1 MPSSAWIRAPDLLN
15 CCLVWQ
21 LTHIEF
27 MHDITPTQR
36 KVVLAACFGT
46 FLEWYDFLTFASLAT
61 YFSVLFFPP
70 DNPTAALLM
79 SLATFGVGMVVRPL
93 GSALFGSLAD
103 KYGRRPIFIATIS
116 LMGTTTFLV
125 GLLPTY
131 AQIGIFAPLLLLLL
145 RLLQGFAVGGEI
157 GGVAVYL
164 TEHSPHGK
172 RGVYTSVL
180 QLMGPLGILVSTL
193 QIVLLHQFLDD
204 AAFNTWGWR
213 IPFLFSALLLFISIK
228 TRMSLEESPVF
239 RQLQQ
244 EGTVSKAPLRECL
257 RDRRTLGRMALLFFC
272 ISAGGSLLFFSSQV
286 YANVF
291 LKSVVRLDAQL
302 VSTLVVTSTLLL
314 FPLTIFCGW
323 LSDRVGRRPIL
334 LAGLF
339 LGAIA
344 ILPVFKGLQHYGNPA
359 LERFNNE
366 VAVTLHGNDCSYSP
380 FRKAA
385 NDCERNQEFLT
396 KNGVSYVLQPAGEL
410 QEVAVNIGG
419 ITAVNGFKPVELIAE
434 LKAKGWAEKADS
446 EQVNSFMLFLLL
458 IVPVVAVALITGPQT
473 AVLAELFT
481 ARTRYTAAAVP
492 HNLSAGWIGGLSP
505 FMVTLLSVQAGD
517 ALAGLWYP
525 VGMLAFASVIGL
537 LFLPETRDVEL
548 HA

>member
-1 MPSSAWIRAPDLLN
+1 MS
-15 CCLVWQ
+15 
-21 LTHIEF
+21 
-27 MHDITPTQR
+27 DITRTQR

-70 DNPTAALLM
+70 ENPTAALLM

-93 GSALFGSLAD
+93 GSALFGNLAD
-103 KYGRRPIFIATIS
+103 RFGRRPIFIATIA
-116 LMGTTTFLV
+116 LMGVTTFLV

-131 AQIGIFAPLLLLLL
+131 AQIGIMAPVLLLVL

-164 TEHSPHGK
+164 TEHAPHGR
-172 RGVYTSVL
+172 RGFYTSVL

-193 QIVLLHQFLDD
+193 QIVLLLAFLDPAD
-204 AAFNTWGWR
+204 FNAWGWR
-213 IPFLFSALLLFISIK
+213 IPFLFSAVLLFVSIK

-239 RQLQQ
+239 RELQA
-244 EGTVSKAPLRECL
+244 EGMVSKAPLRECL
-257 RDRRTLGRMALLFFC
+257 RDRHTLKGMALLFFC

-286 YANVF
+286 YTNVF
-291 LKSVVRLDAQL
+291 LKSVVRLDAQSA
-302 VSTLVVTSTLLL
+302 STLVMLSTLLL

-323 LSDRVGRRPIL
+323 LSDKIGRRPIL
-334 LAGLF
+334 LAGLI
-339 LGAIA
+339 LGALT
-344 ILPVFKGLQHYGNPA
+344 ILPVFKGLQHYGNPQ
-359 LERFNNE
+359 LERFNSE
-366 VAVTLHGNDCSYSP
+366 VAVKLYGDDCHYSP

-385 NDCERNQEFLT
+385 NDCERIQEFLI
-396 KNGVSYVLQPAGEL
+396 KNGVSHELLPLGERK
-410 QEVAVNIGG
+410 EVMLNIGG
-419 ITAVNGFKPVELIAE
+419 DSEVAGFHAAEITTALQ
-434 LKAKGWAEKADS
+434 AKGWLEKADPA
-446 EQVNSFMLFLLL
+446 QVNSFMLFLLL

-481 ARTRYTAAAVP
+481 ARTRYSAAAVP

-505 FMVTLLSVQAGD
+505 FMVTLISVQAGD

-525 VGMLAFASVIGL
+525 VGMLIFASVIGL
-537 LFLPETRDVEL
+537 LFLPETKDVNL

>member
-1 MPSSAWIRAPDLLN
+1 
-15 CCLVWQ
+15 
-21 LTHIEF
+21 
-27 MHDITPTQR
+27 MHEITPTQR
-36 KVVLAACFGT
+36 RVVLAACFGT

-79 SLATFGVGMVVRPL
+79 SLGTFGVGMVVRPL
-93 GSALFGSLAD
+93 GSALFGTLAD
-103 KYGRRPIFIATIS
+103 RFGRRPIFIATIS
-116 LMGTTTFLV
+116 LMGVTTFLV
-125 GLLPTY
+125 GVLPTY

-164 TEHSPHGK
+164 TEHAPHGK

-180 QLMGPLGILVSTL
+180 QLMGPLGIMVSTF
-193 QIVLLHQFLDD
+193 QIVLLHLFVDD
-204 AAFNTWGWR
+204 AAFSAWGWR
-213 IPFLFSALLLFISIK
+213 VPFLFSAVLLFISIK

-239 RQLQQ
+239 RELQA

-257 RDRRTLGRMALLFFC
+257 SDRHTLGRMALLFFC

-291 LKSVVRLDAQL
+291 LKSVVRIDAQL
-302 VSTLVVTSTLLL
+302 ASTLVMTSTLLL

-323 LSDRVGRRPIL
+323 LSDKMGRRPIL
-334 LAGLF
+334 LAGLI
-339 LGAIA
+339 LGAVT
-344 ILPVFKGLQHYGNPA
+344 ILPVFKALQHYGNPA
-359 LERFNNE
+359 LERFNHD
-366 VAVTLHGNDCSYSP
+366 VVVTLSGTDCNYSP

-396 KNGVSYVLQPAGEL
+396 KNGVSYQLKAQDGGGNVTVNVGGDT
-410 QEVAVNIGG
+410 EVY
-419 ITAVNGFKPVELIAE
+419 GFHPDGLTNE
-434 LKAKGWAEKADS
+434 LKKKGWAEKADS
-446 EQVNSFMLFLLL
+446 AQVDRFMLFLLL

-473 AVLAELFT
+473 AVLAELFS
-481 ARTRYTAAAVP
+481 ARTRYTAAALP

-525 VGMLAFASVIGL
+525 VGMLAFASVVGL
-537 LFLPETRDVEL
+537 LFLPETKEVNLD
-548 HA
+548 A

>member
-1 MPSSAWIRAPDLLN
+1 M
-15 CCLVWQ
+15 Q
-21 LTHIEF
+21 
-27 MHDITPTQR
+27 DITRTQR
-36 KVVLAACFGT
+36 KVILAACFGT

-61 YFSVLFFPP
+61 YFSVLFYPP
-70 DNPTAALLM
+70 ENTTAALLM

-116 LMGTTTFLV
+116 LMGVTTFMV

-131 AQIGIFAPLLLLLL
+131 AQIGIVAPVLLLVL

-164 TEHSPHGK
+164 TEHAPHGR
-172 RGVYTSVL
+172 RGFYTSVL

-193 QIVLLHQFLDD
+193 QIVLLQSYLDP
-204 AAFNTWGWR
+204 AEFSAWGWR
-213 IPFLFSALLLFISIK
+213 VPFLFSALLLVISIK

-239 RQLQQ
+239 RQMEA
-244 EGTVSKAPLRECL
+244 EGTLSKAPLRECL
-257 RDRRTLGRMALLFFC
+257 SDRRTLGRMALLFFC

-291 LKSVVRLDAQL
+291 LKSVVRLDSQTANML
-302 VSTLVVTSTLLL
+302 VMTSTLLL

-334 LAGLF
+334 LAGLL
-339 LGAIA
+339 LGAVA
-344 ILPVFKGLQHYGNPA
+344 ILPVFKGLQHYGNPQ
-359 LERFNNE
+359 LERFNRE
-366 VAVTLHGNDCSYSP
+366 VTVTLYGNDCDYSP

-385 NDCERNQEFLT
+385 NDCELNQDFLT
-396 KNGVSYVLQPAGEL
+396 KHGVSYEL
-410 QEVAVNIGG
+410 MPQGNRPHVAVNIGG
-419 ITAVNGFKPVELIAE
+419 STEVSGFHPVELTDA
-434 LKAKGWAEKADS
+434 LQKKGWAEKADS
-446 EQVNSFMLFLLL
+446 AQANSFMLFLLL

-481 ARTRYTAAAVP
+481 ARTRYTAAALP

-525 VGMLAFASVIGL
+525 VGMLIVASIVGL
-537 LFLPETRDVEL
+537 LFLPETKDVAL
-548 HA
+548 DA

>member
-1 MPSSAWIRAPDLLN
+1 MS
-15 CCLVWQ
+15 
-21 LTHIEF
+21 
-27 MHDITPTQR
+27 DITRTQR

-70 DNPTAALLM
+70 ENPTAALLM

-93 GSALFGSLAD
+93 GSALFGNLAD
-103 KYGRRPIFIATIS
+103 RFGRRPIFITTIA
-116 LMGTTTFLV
+116 LMGVTTFLV

-131 AQIGIFAPLLLLLL
+131 AQIGIMAPVLLLVL

-164 TEHSPHGK
+164 TEHAPQGR
-172 RGVYTSVL
+172 RGFYTSVL

-193 QIVLLHQFLDD
+193 QIVLLLAFLEPAD
-204 AAFNTWGWR
+204 FNAWGWR
-213 IPFLFSALLLFISIK
+213 IPFLFSAVLLFVSIK

-239 RQLQQ
+239 RQLQA

-257 RDRRTLGRMALLFFC
+257 RDRHTLKGMALLFFC

-286 YANVF
+286 YTNVF
-291 LKSVVRLDAQL
+291 LKSVVRLDAQTA
-302 VSTLVVTSTLLL
+302 STLVIGSTLLL

-323 LSDRVGRRPIL
+323 LSDKIGRRPIL
-334 LAGLF
+334 LAGLI
-339 LGAIA
+339 LGALT
-344 ILPVFKGLQHYGNPA
+344 ILPVFKGLQHYGNPQ
-359 LERFNNE
+359 LERFNSE
-366 VAVTLHGNDCSYSP
+366 VAVTLYGNGCDYSP

-385 NDCERNQEFLT
+385 NDCERNQEFLI
-396 KNGVSYVLQPAGEL
+396 KNGVSYELMPPGERMEVALNIAGEI
-410 QEVAVNIGG
+410 EVSGFQPDE
-419 ITAVNGFKPVELIAE
+419 ITASLQ
-434 LKAKGWAEKADS
+434 AKGWLEKADPA
-446 EQVNSFMLFLLL
+446 QVNEFMLFLLL
-458 IVPVVAVALITGPQT
+458 IVPVIAVALITGPQT

-481 ARTRYTAAAVP
+481 ARTRYSAAAVP

-505 FMVTLLSVQAGD
+505 FMVTLISVQAGD

-525 VGMLAFASVIGL
+525 VGMLIFASVVGL
-537 LFLPETRDVEL
+537 LFLPETKDVNL

>member
-1 MPSSAWIRAPDLLN
+1 
-15 CCLVWQ
+15 
-21 LTHIEF
+21 
-27 MHDITPTQR
+27 
-36 KVVLAACFGT
+36 
-46 FLEWYDFLTFASLAT
+46 
-61 YFSVLFFPP
+61 
-70 DNPTAALLM
+70 M

-103 KYGRRPIFIATIS
+103 KHGRRPIFIATIS
-116 LMGTTTFLV
+116 LMGVTTFLV
-125 GLLPTY
+125 GMLPTY
-131 AQIGIFAPLLLLLL
+131 AQIGIAAPLLLLLL

-164 TEHSPHGK
+164 TEHAPHGK

-193 QIVLLHQFLDD
+193 QIVLLLAFLSD
-204 AAFNTWGWR
+204 ADFHAWGWR
-213 IPFLFSALLLFISIK
+213 IPFLFSAVLLFISIK
-228 TRMSLEESPVF
+228 SRVSLEESPVF
-239 RQLQQ
+239 RQMEV

-257 RDRRTLGRMALLFFC
+257 NDRRTLGRMALLFFC

-302 VSTLVVTSTLLL
+302 ASTLVMTSTLLL
-314 FPLTIFCGW
+314 FPLTILCGW
-323 LSDRVGRRPIL
+323 LSDRVGRRPVL
-334 LAGLF
+334 LAGLL
-339 LGAIA
+339 LGAAA
-344 ILPVFKGLQHYGNPA
+344 ILPVFKALQHYGNPA
-359 LERFNNE
+359 LERFNRE
-366 VAVTLHGNDCSYSP
+366 VAVKLYGNDCGYSP

-385 NDCERNQEFLT
+385 SDCERNQEFLT
-396 KNGVSYVLQPAGEL
+396 KNGVSYEL
-410 QEVAVNIGG
+410 MTSGGRQDVTVNIGG
-419 ITAVNGFKPVELIAE
+419 EIEVKGFQPEALIAE

-446 EQVNSFMLFLLL
+446 EQVNRFMLFLLL

-481 ARTRYTAAAVP
+481 ARTRYTAAALP

-505 FMVTLLSVQAGD
+505 FMVTLLSVHAGD

-525 VGMLAFASVIGL
+525 VGMLIFASIVGL

-548 HA
+548 HT

>member
-1 MPSSAWIRAPDLLN
+1 MTEQIQR
-15 CCLVWQ
+15 
-21 LTHIEF
+21 
-27 MHDITPTQR
+27 TQR

-79 SLATFGVGMVVRPL
+79 SLATFGVGMIVRPL

-116 LMGTTTFLV
+116 LMGATTFLV

-131 AQIGIFAPLLLLLL
+131 AQIGIAAPLLLLLL

-164 TEHSPHGK
+164 TEHAPHGK

-180 QLMGPLGILVSTL
+180 QLMGPLGILVSTM
-193 QIVLLHQFLDD
+193 QIVLLQAFLSD
-204 AAFNTWGWR
+204 ADFHTWGWR
-213 IPFLFSALLLFISIK
+213 VPFLFSALLLFISIK
-228 TRMSLEESPVF
+228 TRMNLEESPVF

-244 EGTVSKAPLRECL
+244 EGNVSKAPLRECL
-257 RDRRTLGRMALLFFC
+257 RDRRTLGRMALLFFS

-302 VSTLVVTSTLLL
+302 ASTLVMSSTLLL

-323 LSDRVGRRPIL
+323 LSDKVGRRPIL
-334 LAGLF
+334 LAGLL

-344 ILPVFKGLQHYGNPA
+344 ILPVFKGLQHYGNPQ

-366 VAVTLHGNDCSYSP
+366 VTVIVYGDDCAYSP
-380 FRKAA
+380 FSKPS
-385 NDCERNQEFLT
+385 NDCARNQEYLV
-396 KNGVSYVLQPAGEL
+396 KMGVSYTLSPLGERV
-410 QEVAVNIGG
+410 QSAVGIGDDSEVS
-419 ITAVNGFKPVELIAE
+419 GFDPVELNAN
-434 LKAKGWAEKADS
+434 LKAKGWSEKADPA
-446 EQVNSFMLFLLL
+446 QVNRFMLFLLL
-458 IVPVVAVALITGPQT
+458 IVPVIAVALITGPQT
-473 AVLAELFT
+473 AVLAELFS

-505 FMVTLLSVQAGD
+505 FMVTLISVQAGD

-525 VGMLAFASVIGL
+525 VGMLILASIIGM
-537 LFLPETRDVEL
+537 LFLPETKEVDL
-548 HA
+548 DK

>member
-1 MPSSAWIRAPDLLN
+1 MKKTLQEL
-15 CCLVWQ
+15 
-21 LTHIEF
+21 
-27 MHDITPTQR
+27 TPTQR
-36 KVVLAACFGT
+36 KIVLASCFGT
-46 FLEWYDFLTFASLAT
+46 FLEWYDFLTFATLAT

-79 SLATFGVGMVVRPL
+79 SLGTFGVGMVVRPL

-103 KYGRRPIFIATIS
+103 KFGRRPIFIATIS
-116 LMGTTTFLV
+116 LMGATTFLV

-131 AQIGIFAPLLLLLL
+131 AQIGFAAPLLLLLL

-164 TEHSPHGK
+164 TEHAPHGK

-180 QLMGPLGILVSTL
+180 QLMGPLGILVSTF
-193 QIVLLHQFLDD
+193 QIVLLHQFLSDPS
-204 AAFNTWGWR
+204 FNSWGWR

-239 RQLQQ
+239 RELQAA
-244 EGTVSKAPLRECL
+244 GAVSKAPLRECL
-257 RDRRTLGRMALLFFC
+257 SDRRTLGRMALLFFC

-302 VSTLVVTSTLLL
+302 ASTLVMTSTLLL
-314 FPLTIFCGW
+314 FPLTIVCGW
-323 LSDRVGRRPIL
+323 LSDKIGRRPVL
-334 LAGLF
+334 LAGLI
-339 LGAIA
+339 LGAA
-344 ILPVFKGLQHYGNPA
+344 TILPVFKALQHYGNPA
-359 LERFNNE
+359 QERFNRE
-366 VAVTLHGNDCSYSP
+366 VPVVLYGTDCHYGP
-380 FRKAA
+380 FRKVS

-396 KNGVSYVLQPAGEL
+396 KNGVSYTVKQLAVQNTVVSIGGNSEVYGYQPAALGE
-410 QEVAVNIGG
+410 A
-419 ITAVNGFKPVELIAE
+419 
-434 LKAKGWAEKADS
+434 LKNKGWVDKADRT
-446 EQVNSFMLFLLL
+446 QVNSYMLFLLL
-458 IVPVVAVALITGPQT
+458 VVPVIAVALITGPQT

-505 FMVTLLSVQAGD
+505 FMVTFLSVQAGD

-525 VGMLAFASVIGL
+525 VGMLILASLVGL
-537 LFLPETRDVEL
+537 LFLPETSKVDLR
-548 HA
+548 H

>member
-1 MPSSAWIRAPDLLN
+1 MEHTP
-15 CCLVWQ
+15 
-21 LTHIEF
+21 
-27 MHDITPTQR
+27 ITKTQR

-70 DNPTAALLM
+70 ENPTAALLA

-93 GSALFGSLAD
+93 GSALFGNLAD
-103 KYGRRPIFIATIS
+103 RFGRRPIFIATIS
-116 LMGTTTFLV
+116 LMGITTFLV

-131 AQIGIFAPLLLLLL
+131 AQIGMLAPALLLLL

-164 TEHSPHGK
+164 TEHAPTGR

-193 QIVLLHQFLDD
+193 QIVLLLAYLSPEEFS
-204 AAFNTWGWR
+204 AWGWR
-213 IPFLFSALLLFISIK
+213 VPFLFSAVLLFISIK

-239 RQLQQ
+239 CELQAQ
-244 EGTVSKAPLRECL
+244 GTVSKAPLRECL
-257 RDRRTLGRMALLFFC
+257 RDKRTLKGMALLFFC

-286 YANVF
+286 YTNVF
-291 LKSVVRLDAQL
+291 LKSVVRLDAQTASML
-302 VSTLVVTSTLLL
+302 VMSSTLLL

-323 LSDRVGRRPIL
+323 LSDRIGRRPVL
-334 LAGLF
+334 LAGLL
-339 LGAIA
+339 LGAIT
-344 ILPVFKGLQHYGNPA
+344 ILPVFKGLQHYGNPQ
-359 LERFNNE
+359 LERFNDE
-366 VAVTLHGNDCSYSP
+366 VAVTLYANECDYSP

-385 NDCERNQEFLT
+385 NDCERTQEFLI
-396 KNGVSYVLQPAGEL
+396 KNGVSYKQLPQGDKIDVTLAIGDSA
-410 QEVAVNIGG
+410 EVY
-419 ITAVNGFKPVELIAE
+419 GFHPDETTAE
-434 LKAKGWAEKADS
+434 LKKKGWIEKADKQ
-446 EQVNSFMLFLLL
+446 QVNMLMLFLLL

-473 AVLAELFT
+473 AVLAELFA
-481 ARTRYTAAAVP
+481 ARTRYTAAALP

-505 FMVTLLSVQAGD
+505 FMVTLISVNAGD

-525 VGMLAFASVIGL
+525 VGMLIFASIVGL
-537 LFLPETRDVEL
+537 LFLPETKDVQL
-548 HA
+548 DA

>member
-1 MPSSAWIRAPDLLN
+1 M
-15 CCLVWQ
+15 Q
-21 LTHIEF
+21 E
-27 MHDITPTQR
+27 ITATQR

-70 DNPTAALLM
+70 ENPTAALLM

-103 KYGRRPIFIATIS
+103 KFGRRPIFIATIS
-116 LMGTTTFLV
+116 LMGMTTFLV
-125 GLLPTY
+125 GVLPTY
-131 AQIGIFAPLLLLLL
+131 AQIGILAPLLLLVL

-164 TEHSPHGK
+164 TEHAPQGR
-172 RGVYTSVL
+172 RGFYTSVL

-193 QIVLLHQFLDD
+193 QIVLLQAFLSD
-204 AAFNTWGWR
+204 ADFHRWGWR
-213 IPFLFSALLLFISIK
+213 VPFLFSALLLFISIK

-239 RQLQQ
+239 RQLQA

-257 RDRRTLGRMALLFFC
+257 SDRRTLGRMALLFFC

-302 VSTLVVTSTLLL
+302 ASTLVMTSTLLL

-323 LSDRVGRRPIL
+323 LSDKIGRRPVL
-334 LAGLF
+334 LAGLI
-339 LGAIA
+339 LGAIT

-359 LERFNNE
+359 LESFNRE
-366 VAVTLHGNDCSYSP
+366 VTVTLSGTDCTYSP

-396 KNGVSYVLQPAGEL
+396 RNGVSYSLQPQRTG
-410 QEVAVNIGG
+410 QDAVVSIGG
-419 ITAVNGFKPVELIAE
+419 DGGINGFSPEKLSEV
-434 LKAKGWAEKADS
+434 LKAKGWSEKADTN
-446 EQVNSFMLFLLL
+446 QVNRFMLFLLL
-458 IVPVVAVALITGPQT
+458 IVPVIAVALITGPQT

-525 VGMLAFASVIGL
+525 VGMLIFASVLGL
-537 LFLPETRDVEL
+537 LFMPETLDVPL
-548 HA
+548 GD